1 MSTFL
6 SFLQSNNFHVT
17 HSILEKRYYELS
29 NHLLFVVVTKYE
41 LFCDSVSNYNKTG
54 DCPFY
59 RRDISLIR
67 SEYFRKL
74 LRAMN
79 FWSTELGIKY
89 SREMKISF
97 WDRDDFRN

>member
-6 SFLQSNNFHVT
+6 SFLQSNNFQIT
-17 HSILEKRYYELS
+17 YSILEKRYYELS
-29 NHLLFVVVTKYE
+29 NNLLFVVVNKNE
-41 LFCDSVSNYNKTG
+41 LFCDSVSTYNKTG

-67 SEYFRKL
+67 FEHFPKLFRS
-74 LRAMN
+74 MN
-79 FWSTELGIKY
+79 FWATEIGIKY

-97 WDRDDFRN
+97 WDRDDFR